1 MAEPAIARRR
11 SEVAPETTV
20 VRITLLQKG
29 VAALDGTPR
38 RGVKRIVAHCYR
50 LRRRGLLAS
59 SR

>member
-29 VAALDGTPR
+29 VAASTGR
-38 RGVKRIVAHCYR
+38 HGA
-50 LRRRGLLAS
+50 A
-59 SR
+59 